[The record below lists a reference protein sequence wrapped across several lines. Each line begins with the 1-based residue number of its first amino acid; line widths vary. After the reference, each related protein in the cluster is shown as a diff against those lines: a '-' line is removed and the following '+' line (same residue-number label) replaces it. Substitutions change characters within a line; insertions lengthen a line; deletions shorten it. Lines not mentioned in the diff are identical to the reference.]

1 MSRRAVVL
9 TVIIIS
15 GLLLTVAASAGADFL
30 PFASN
35 KVMPNVYAGS
45 LELEGMTREQ
55 GVFKLLELED
65 RLQKQTVTL
74 MVQEERKELPLESVD
89 LDLKEQE
96 IMDRALRVGRTGPIW
111 KRWNTSLRTRHDVTR
126 IPLDISLDQDKL
138 KREVDSLLADTIRP
152 PVDATFRI
160 TPGDKIE
167 IIPGEKGLQV
177 DHESLYHKITE
188 AVAMGTAPYQVEVLL
203 QEVSPKH
210 TVDSIKAMGIK
221 GLLASYSTKFD
232 PGQVGRTYN
241 VRVAAAALDGL
252 MVAPGEEVSF
262 NDVVGPRSTEAGY
275 KNAKIILNN
284 EFVDGLGGGVC
295 QVSSTLYNAVLLA
308 DLEVTERNPH
318 SLPVGYVPIGR
329 DATVAY
335 GYLDF
340 SFKNNHDSYIL
351 IKSNAGYNSLTFKLY
366 GNTDYKKNVTV
377 NSWVTR
383 VLEPEVVYEEDP
395 NLEKGEEVVKQE
407 GIKGY
412 KTAGEITV
420 ITRDGKKTTK
430 PLPESVYQPQKEI
443 IAVGTKESKPTIEIP
458 EDKDMEAPAAPEEPE
473 DEAPAGEPE
482 KGDQNQEAS
491 GEDELNQENREST
504 SESEPAEEVSEEN
517 PATDDRSGEN
527 TGDDQGEVSPEDNSP
542 EDNSEQG
549 NENERQPGDNE

>member
-1 MSRRAVVL
+1 VVL

-35 KVMPNVYAGS
+35 KVMPNVYAGP

-138 KREVDSLLADTIRP
+138 QREVDSLLADTIRP

-160 TPGDKIE
+160 TPGDEIE

-491 GEDELNQENREST
+491 GEDELNQGNRETT

-527 TGDDQGEVSPEDNSP
+527 NGEDQGEISPEDNSP

>member
-1 MSRRAVVL
+1 
-9 TVIIIS
+9 
-15 GLLLTVAASAGADFL
+15 
-30 PFASN
+30 
-35 KVMPNVYAGS
+35 MPNVYAGP
-45 LELEGMTREQ
+45 LELEGMNREQ
-55 GVFKLLELED
+55 GVMKLLELED
-65 RLQKQTVTL
+65 RLQEKTVTL
-74 MVQEERKELPLESVD
+74 KVQEEHKELPLESVD
-89 LDLKEQE
+89 LDLKEQV

-111 KRWNTSLRTRHDVTR
+111 ERWNASLRTRHDVTR
-126 IPLDISLDQDKL
+126 IPLDVSLNRDKL
-138 KREVDSLLADTIRP
+138 QREVDSLLADNIRQ
-152 PVDATFRI
+152 PVNATFRI
-160 TPGDKIE
+160 TPGDEIE
-167 IIPGEKGLQV
+167 IIPGEEGLRV
-177 DHESLYHKITE
+177 DHEALYDEITGV
-188 AVAMGTAPYQVEVLL
+188 VAKGTAPYQVEVSL
-203 QEVSPKH
+203 QSVSPKH

-221 GLLASYSTKFD
+221 GLLSSYTTKFD
-232 PGQVGRTYN
+232 PDQVGRTYN

-308 DLEVTERNPH
+308 DLNVTERNPH

-329 DATVAY
+329 DATVSY

-351 IKSNAGYNSLTFKLY
+351 IKSKAGYNSLTFKLY

-383 VLEPEVVYEEDP
+383 VLEPEVVYEDDP
-395 NLEKGEEVVKQE
+395 NLEKGEEIVKQE

-412 KTAGEITV
+412 KTAGEITI

-430 PLPESVYQPQKEI
+430 PLPESVYHPQKEI

-458 EDKDMEAPAAPEEPE
+458 EDKDVKAPAAPEEPE

-482 KGDQNQEAS
+482 TGDQNQEAS
-491 GEDELNQENREST
+491 GEDELNEENREST
-504 SESEPAEEVSEEN
+504 SENEPAEEV
-517 PATDDRSGEN
+517 TGDDPPGDNRPGEN
-527 TGDDQGEVSPEDNSP
+527 TGENGGEITPEDNSP
-542 EDNSEQG
+542 EEDTKLE
-549 NENERQPGDNE
+549 NEIERQPGERE